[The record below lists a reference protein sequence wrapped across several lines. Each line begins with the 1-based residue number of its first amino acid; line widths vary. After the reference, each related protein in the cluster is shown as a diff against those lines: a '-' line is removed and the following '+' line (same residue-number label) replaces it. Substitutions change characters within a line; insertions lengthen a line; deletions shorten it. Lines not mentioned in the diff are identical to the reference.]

1 MTKPTKS
8 RELILDILLEVLE
21 KGGHSHVILRQ
32 ALEKYQYLEKQDRAL
47 ITRVVEGTLEYRL
60 TIDAVLDRVSKTP
73 VEKMKPVIRTILRM
87 SV

>member
-32 ALEKYQYLEKQDRAL
+32 ALEKYQY
-47 ITRVVEGTLEYRL
+47 V
-60 TIDAVLDRVSKTP
+60 P
-73 VEKMKPVIRTILRM
+73 
-87 SV
+87 